1 MPLVDLLTDL
11 GNFKY
16 YSGGRGYVSTPNSF
30 GQKSIPYGYDR
41 PGGGNS
47 GQPFVTVS
55 KQNSFDLSVDQ
66 LGNTG
71 LNNDLFIRG
80 GVSVAKHVKED
91 EIRIGKFLASS
102 QGLLWIA
109 QQNLLEKTF
118 KPKLPNDIYPREI
131 YSPLNTLA
139 QLAGNPIGT
148 HINKSGLNPFYFDI
162 PHGQGENSYLVKT
175 DKQYNTENTNR
186 LTLLYK
192 SKISQLPDSPDLKV
206 SKGFSIK
213 FNDNDFIINDALSSY
228 RRVTDTTLTIQK
240 LDNTFESNYS
250 SWTSE
255 KLSNSGPFKSDPIST
270 PYLNDFRSRTYD
282 GGAEAG
288 GGYKFKSFLAKGN
301 YSENNRQDTFGMSDP
316 GTRFKDVSDIT
327 ALSSN
332 QSTDKINTVSLYS
345 SNKVDTDYSESDLI
359 PFYFQV
365 VNNDDPSN
373 YTFVHFR
380 AYIDN
385 FGDSFTGN
393 WQSFKY
399 SGRGE
404 NFHIYDSFNRSISL
418 GFTIAIES
426 RLEQQP
432 QYKKISYLASLT
444 APDYSNSTG
453 FMRGNFVKLTVGDYL
468 TQTPGFI
475 NSINYSVANNVPW
488 DIARDNNGNLLDNGT
503 QILPMVI
510 NVSMTFTP
518 VHNFVPKTNGN
529 FVGNEDKFNK
539 AAYIVNRE
547 AAERFGSKVDN
558 ISGTTLKSAPIPKP
572 TNPGQINIPNK
583 LQKPFVLEPTSQRR
597 ISGPLNASTP
607 TDVRLK
613 NQSLFSRAIPD
624 GLPNA

>member
-16 YSGGRGYVSTPNSF
+16 YSGGRGYVSTSNSF

-55 KQNSFDLSVDQ
+55 KQNSFGLSIDQ
-66 LGNTG
+66 LGNIG

-162 PHGQGENSYLVKT
+162 PHGQGKNSYGVKT
-175 DKQYNTENTNR
+175 FEDYNEENTNR
-186 LTLLYK
+186 LTLLYQ
-192 SKISQLPDSPDLKV
+192 SKILNRSSSPRIRV
-206 SKGFSIK
+206 SKAFGIK
-213 FNDNDFIINDALSSY
+213 FGDDNFTINTPLVSIN
-228 RRVTDTTLTIQK
+228 RVTNTTLTDSIILNNPVPTSYFTTLTNK
-240 LDNTFESNYS
+240 SLSENTFPVQY
-250 SWTSE
+250 
-255 KLSNSGPFKSDPIST
+255 NSAYVSG
-270 PYLNDFRSRTYD
+270 LEDFRQNVPQD
-282 GGAEAG
+282 NV
-288 GGYKFKSFLAKGN
+288 KFKSFLAKSN
-301 YSENNRQDTFGMSDP
+301 YSTNNRQTTFGMSDP
-316 GTRFKDVSDIT
+316 GLQFKDVTDIT

-345 SNKVDTDYSESDLI
+345 SNTVNTDYSESDLI

-432 QYKKISYLASLT
+432 QYEKISYLASLT

-453 FMRGNFVKLTVGDYL
+453 FMRGNFVKLTIGDYL

-475 NSINYSVANNVPW
+475 NNINYSIANNVPW
-488 DIARDNNGNLLDNGT
+488 DIARFENGTLLNDGT

-518 VHNFVPKTNGN
+518 VHNFVPKTGRN
-529 FVGNEDKFNK
+529 FVGNQNKFDK
-539 AAYIVNRE
+539 ATYVANRE
-547 AAERFGSKVDN
+547 AAERFGSKVSN
-558 ISGTTLKSAPIPKP
+558 ISGTTLKSTPVPIP
-572 TNPGQINIPNK
+572 TSPGQINIPGRA
-583 LQKPFVLEPTSQRR
+583 QQPFVLTNTGQRR
-597 ISGPLNASTP
+597 VSGPLNT
-607 TDVRLK
+607 TDTRTL
-613 NQSLFSRAIPD
+613 NQNLFRRAIPD